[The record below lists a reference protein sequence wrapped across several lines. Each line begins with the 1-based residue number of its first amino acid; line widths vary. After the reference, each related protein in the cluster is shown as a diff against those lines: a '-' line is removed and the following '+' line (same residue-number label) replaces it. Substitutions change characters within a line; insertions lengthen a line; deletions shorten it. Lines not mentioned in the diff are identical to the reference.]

1 MLNKLIFNIVFLILL
16 ISCGKNSG
24 NNAIPT
30 PVIPEENI
38 VFSINPDPG
47 TSTQAVLGVTHTI
60 KVMISSKLPSS
71 GVLISWKIVQEAN
84 QSAILEEKNISTTL
98 ANADITT
105 SALADGILYSCII
118 TVTSK
123 SKPANTVTKIFKL
136 ARK

>member
-1 MLNKLIFNIVFLILL
+1 MLNKLIFNLVFLILL

-24 NNAIPT
+24 NNGSST

-60 KVMISSKLPSS
+60 TILISSKLPST

-84 QSAILEEKNISTTL
+84 QTAILEEKNISTIFST
-98 ANADITT
+98 ADILT
-105 SALADGILYSCII
+105 SLLTPGILYSCTI

-123 SKPANTVTKIFKL
+123 SKPSNTLTKTIKL